1 MCIRFDFWINS
12 QNGWKKVDARKILY
26 MSLLS
31 TYYEQITRNRMPVQ
45 SNNLK
50 QP

>member
-1 MCIRFDFWINS
+1 MCIRFDFSINI

-31 TYYEQITRNRMPVQ
+31 TYYEQITRNCMPV
-45 SNNLK
+45 
-50 QP
+50 